1 MKLNYYSKYFDIYL
15 FLSNFRFTGPKV
27 GPGFIIKQKTK
38 EMANFIDEFMKTYGT
53 EVTKNMSATY
63 GLDQGTVQKLIPQLA
78 PLILSGLKRQKDD
91 RGGDARVDHILNKYG
106 DSSVLNNI
114 QDLISAKAHD
124 PSADANLGGLLGTSG
139 GIQAAQALGK
149 SLNIDASKIMKMIPA
164 LAPIILGA
172 LTKKRDSSGGI
183 GGIGSLLDAD
193 GDGSIIDDVAG
204 FILKGGAGQG
214 TRNKGVLGSILG
226 GLFRKQ

>member
-1 MKLNYYSKYFDIYL
+1 
-15 FLSNFRFTGPKV
+15 
-27 GPGFIIKQKTK
+27 
-38 EMANFIDEFMKTYGT
+38 MANFVDEFMKTYGS

-78 PLILSGLKRQKDD
+78 PLILGGLKRQKEDM
-91 RGGDARVDHILNKYG
+91 GGDVRVDHILNKYG
-106 DSSVLNNI
+106 DQSVLNNI
-114 QDLISAKAHD
+114 KDLISAKATD
-124 PSADANLGGLLGTSG
+124 PAADANLGGLLGDAG
-139 GIQAAQALGK
+139 GVQAAQVLGK

-164 LAPIILGA
+164 LAPLILGA
-172 LTKKRDSSGGI
+172 LSKKRDTSGGI

-204 FILKGGAGQG
+204 FILKSGAGQTTKG
-214 TRNKGVLGSILG
+214 KGVLGSILG